1 MVFACYCIWDMI
13 IRVPIRR
20 AITLLTKYFGT
31 EMTSV
36 KNIFVIVVI
45 LTWLTDQVEGMILV
59 VFHATT

>member
-1 MVFACYCIWDMI
+1 MI

-45 LTWLTDQVEGMILV
+45 LTWLADQVEGMILV
-59 VFHATT
+59 VFHAAT